1 MPFKLFTSGF
11 GVPDF
16 ASSPNFLFL
25 VRFPKRIYTVPQTGR
40 EFLPIWPEKRLVRRK
55 SALVQSFY
63 SQHSAPWAYYNQ
75 SQIAFAIAEGPHAYR
90 VKLPAFLAGC
100 DRVKLLSK
108 IADST
113 SIDLLSR
120 LVSILV

>member
-1 MPFKLFTSGF
+1 M
-11 GVPDF
+11 
-16 ASSPNFLFL
+16 
-25 VRFPKRIYTVPQTGR
+25 
-40 EFLPIWPEKRLVRRK
+40 
-55 SALVQSFY
+55 
-63 SQHSAPWAYYNQ
+63 
-75 SQIAFAIAEGPHAYR
+75 AFAIAEGPHGYR
-90 VKLPAFLAGC
+90 VQLPAFLAGC